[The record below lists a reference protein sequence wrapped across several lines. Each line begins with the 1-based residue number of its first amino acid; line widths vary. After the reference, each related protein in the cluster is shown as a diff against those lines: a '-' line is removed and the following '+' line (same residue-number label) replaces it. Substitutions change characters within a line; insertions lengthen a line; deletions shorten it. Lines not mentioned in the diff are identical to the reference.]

1 MVWVRIRVRVCAPL
15 LPSAA
20 TAALQGRSALARVLL
35 HGAPQDDPQLCH
47 GAAHSRTMHACRVP
61 LVRRRDF
68 HLATGPEGGS
78 GWGCILGF
86 GVPEGGRSLVPKP
99 SREKG
104 YFLDLGFP
112 ASRGVS
118 ILGPKTFPGKEVS
131 ILGPKPSREKGVPM
145 DLRIRGFP
153 MTLSH
158 GVW

>member
-1 MVWVRIRVRVCAPL
+1 MCMLGGAVRVCVPW

-35 HGAPQDDPQLCH
+35 HGAPHDDPQLCH

-86 GVPEGGRSLVPKP
+86 GVP
-99 SREKG
+99 
-104 YFLDLGFP
+104 
-112 ASRGVS
+112 RGS
-118 ILGPKTFPGKEVS
+118 ILGPKTFPGE
-131 ILGPKPSREKGVPM
+131 GV
-145 DLRIRGFP
+145 LF
-153 MTLSH
+153 
-158 GVW
+158 

>member
-1 MVWVRIRVRVCAPL
+1 MCMLGGADWGRLVWVRVRVCAPW

-61 LVRRRDF
+61 LVSHRDF

-86 GVPEGGRSLVPKP
+86 GVP
-99 SREKG
+99 
-104 YFLDLGFP
+104 
-112 ASRGVS
+112 RGS
-118 ILGPKTFPGKEVS
+118 ILGPKTFPGE
-131 ILGPKPSREKGVPM
+131 GV
-145 DLRIRGFP
+145 LF
-153 MTLSH
+153 
-158 GVW
+158 